1 MKYYTLITIFLLMSI
16 VYANS
21 QQKGI
26 NVIYGDHHLFTVE
39 TPTNWINDKEAASTI
54 GLTNFFYCIDDK
66 SKSVKSY
73 MFANGID
80 KGNPQDSLNAFV
92 DGDIE
97 AFKEKYP
104 NAKISKFEIGHT
116 PPIIGAIALSYTNLH
131 DRFKE
136 EVVYLETEMTFIVLT
151 FSADNENDY
160 QKYSNVFDSEFI
172 GTFQFI
178 GNDPTPFLEWQK
190 NNQN

>member
-1 MKYYTLITIFLLMSI
+1 MKLYKLIVIFLFISLG
-16 VYANS
+16 YAHS
-21 QQKGI
+21 QQNGI

-39 TPTNWINDKEAASTI
+39 TPTNWVNDKKAASTI
-54 GLTNFFYCIDDK
+54 GLTNFFYCIEDQ

-80 KGNPQDSLNAFV
+80 KGNPQDSLSTFV

-151 FSADNENDY
+151 FSAYNENDY
-160 QKYSNVFDSEFI
+160 QKYSSVFDSEFI
-172 GTFQFI
+172 GTFKFL
-178 GNDPTPFLEWQK
+178 GNDPTPFLNWQK
-190 NNQN
+190 NNKN